1 MQSVA
6 QQTARQQVLPEG
18 AVAPDFTAQSLGGQ
32 QLSLSA
38 ALKTGPA
45 LIVFAHPKINA
56 SRLVVGYL
64 RRLSEIAPAL
74 PVWVFSEGREAET
87 LEYIGSGEGA
97 YLKMPV
103 VLDNCGVA
111 GLYGARFLPATY
123 LIGADGRVIRAY
135 SGFSRDFLNW
145 VANEAARLTNAKAK
159 ELIADGDNKGFYEL
173 AERGPCA

>member
-1 MQSVA
+1 MQPAA
-6 QQTARQQVLPEG
+6 QQAVHQQVLEAG
-18 AVAPDFTAQSLGGQ
+18 AVAPDFTVTSISGQ
-32 QLSLSA
+32 ALSLSA
-38 ALKTGPA
+38 ALKNGPA

-64 RRLSEIAPAL
+64 RRMAEIAPAL
-74 PVWVFSEGREAET
+74 PVWIFSEGREAET
-87 LEYIGSGEGA
+87 LEYIGSGDGA

-123 LIGADGRVIRAY
+123 LIGTDGKVIRAY
-135 SGFSRDFLNW
+135 SGFSRDFMNW
-145 VANEAARLTNAKAK
+145 VANEAATLTGGKAK

-173 AERGPCA
+173 AERGPCG

>member
-1 MQSVA
+1 MVQAV
-6 QQTARQQVLPEG
+6 QQAAQQVLPAG

-38 ALKTGPA
+38 TLKSGPA

-64 RRLSEIAPAL
+64 RRMAEIAPAL
-74 PVWVFSEGREAET
+74 PIWIFSEGREAET
-87 LEYIGSGEGA
+87 LEYVGSGDGA

-103 VLDNCGVA
+103 
-111 GLYGARFLPATY
+111 YGARFLPATY
-123 LIGADGRVIRAY
+123 LIGADGLVIRAY

-145 VANEAARLTNAKAK
+145 VANEAAGLTGGKAK
-159 ELIADGDNKGFYEL
+159 ELISDGDNKGFYEL
-173 AERGPCA
+173 SERGPCA

>member
-1 MQSVA
+1 MQPAA
-6 QQTARQQVLPEG
+6 QQAVHQQVLEAG
-18 AVAPDFTAQSLGGQ
+18 AVAPDFTVTSISGQ
-32 QLSLSA
+32 ALSLSA
-38 ALKTGPA
+38 ALKSGPA

-64 RRLSEIAPAL
+64 RRMAEIAPAL
-74 PVWVFSEGREAET
+74 PVWIFSEGREVET
-87 LEYIGSGEGA
+87 LEYVGSGDSA

-123 LIGADGRVIRAY
+123 LIGTDGKVIRAY
-135 SGFSRDFLNW
+135 SGFSRDFMNW
-145 VANEAARLTNAKAK
+145 VANEAATLTGGKAK

-173 AERGPCA
+173 AERGPCG